1 MSQEKI
7 HVLLV
12 EDEEA
17 HAELV
22 RRAFEPQSNVIRLS
36 VAKSLKEA
44 RESLTESLPDLAIV
58 DLFLPDGRGLELL
71 SEKEDDEPDYPVLI
85 MTSHGDEEIAVEAM
99 KAGALQYVVKTEVAL
114 AELPTKVEGALRQW
128 GHIVERRQAEE
139 ALQASEEHFRSL
151 IENAYDVILVVD
163 REGRVD
169 YASPSLE
176 RVLGVRPD
184 EQVGRSFLDVVHPE
198 DREAAKDLLAKAFEQ
213 EEPVH
218 LEHRSPHKDGTWRD
232 LETIASSHHLARQD
246 EERAILNSRD
256 QTERRRAEAAKN
268 ELAGRLRH
276 LQNWEIVANL
286 AGDIAR
292 EFINVLS
299 PIEANSTMVLQETP
313 EGSKTRA
320 GLERVLTATSRAR
333 ELAERI
339 FIFSRRTAPQAQAV
353 ELPEIVRVELERIE
367 ASLPYNIEL
376 RQDLDATCAAVL
388 ADPDQIREVMRS
400 LASNAVKAMRDGG
413 VLEVSL
419 NTIEME
425 ESSEPGALPAGIYDR
440 LTFRDT
446 GHGMDRV
453 TLEQAL
459 KPFFT
464 TRGAGEAAGLGL
476 SVAHAIV
483 TSHGGDLVIQSEAG
497 KGTTIHVDL
506 PQA

>member
-36 VAKSLKEA
+36 VAKSLEEA
-44 RESLTESLPDLAIV
+44 RESLAESLPDLAIV

-71 SEKEDDEPDYPVLI
+71 SEKEEDEPDFPVLI
-85 MTSHGDEEIAVEAM
+85 MTSHGDEEVAVEAM

-114 AELPTKVEGALRQW
+114 AELPAKVEGALRQW

-139 ALQASEEHFRSL
+139 ALQASELHFRSL
-151 IENAYDVILVVD
+151 IENAHDVILVVD
-163 REGRVD
+163 REGHVD

-176 RVLGVRPD
+176 RVLGVAAD
-184 EQVGRSFLDVVHPE
+184 DQVGKSFLELIHP
-198 DREAAKDLLAKAFEQ
+198 DDQEAAKTMLARAFEE

-218 LEHRSPHKDGTWRD
+218 LEHRSPHKDGTWHD
-232 LETIASSHHLARQD
+232 METTVSSHHFVQQD
-246 EERAILNSRD
+246 EEQAILNSRD
-256 QTERRRAEAAKN
+256 QTERRRAEAAKK

-292 EFINVLS
+292 EFNNVLS
-299 PIEANSTMVLQETP
+299 PIEANSTMALQETP
-313 EGSKTRA
+313 EGSKIRA

-339 FIFSRRTAPQAQAV
+339 FIFSRRTAPQATAV
-353 ELPEIVRVELERIE
+353 ELPEIVRTELERIE
-367 ASLPYNIEL
+367 ATLPYNIEL
-376 RQDLDATCAAVL
+376 RQDLDAGCAAVM
-388 ADPDQIREVMRS
+388 ADPDQVREVMKS
-400 LASNAVKAMRDGG
+400 LSSNAIKAMRDGG

-419 NTIEME
+419 GTVEVE
-425 ESSEPGALPAGIYDR
+425 ESSEPGVTPAGTYNR
-440 LTFRDT
+440 LSFCDT
-446 GHGMDRV
+446 GHGMDEA

-476 SVAHAIV
+476 SVAYAIV
-483 TSHGGDLVIQSEAG
+483 TSYGGNLIIESEPG

-506 PQA
+506 PKA